1 MKVKQIVEA
10 GWQSQKDFFSRLR
23 TRKKLNDYAIK
34 NDITQLYNLVHQEY
48 EPIFVLS
55 TGRCGTAFLTNL
67 LHSEKSIEALHEPEP
82 EFFYHTILAHKEYQ
96 TNAEKVKAVFDVAR
110 YELIRNVFINEKK
123 YVETNNRVTFF
134 AHQIAELYPKSK
146 FIHLVR
152 NPESFIKSGLGRN
165 WYSGNSLYDEGR
177 ITNDADSWK
186 SFSQIEKI
194 AWLWNETN
202 LFAEEFKT
210 TISNDRFLF
219 LKAEDLFK
227 NTAHQL
233 SVFDFVGV
241 SKPSVTKLKRI
252 TAIKVNEG
260 KSSLVST
267 EQIQKI
273 KEEVLKLEL
282 RKKYNYD

>member
-10 GWQSQKDFFSRLR
+10 GWQSQKDFFSRLK
-23 TRKKLNDYAIK
+23 TRKKLNDYALK

-55 TGRCGTAFLTNL
+55 TGRCGTAFLTHL
-67 LHSEKSIEALHEPEP
+67 LHSNKSIEALHEPEP
-82 EFFYHTILAHKEYQ
+82 EFFYHTILAHKEYP
-96 TNAEKVKAVFDVAR
+96 TNTEKVKAVFDVAR

-134 AHQIAELYPKSK
+134 ANQIAELYPKSK

-202 LFAEEFKT
+202 SFAEEFKN
-210 TISNDRFLF
+210 TISKDRFLF